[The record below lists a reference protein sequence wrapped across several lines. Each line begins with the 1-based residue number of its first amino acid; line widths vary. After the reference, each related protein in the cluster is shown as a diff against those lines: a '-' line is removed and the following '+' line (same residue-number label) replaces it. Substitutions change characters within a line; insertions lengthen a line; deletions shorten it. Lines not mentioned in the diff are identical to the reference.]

1 MAYDDDWERELLA
14 EFHRWS
20 LVRNR
25 REWRERRLTP
35 DERLDDVGWEIFYC
49 ATLKGM
55 DPDRAAA
62 HALDGVFRQ
71 RCRVRD
77 DLWKRLAAAMRQRS
91 HELRPLAAGRPSAY
105 DTQAP
110 EQIAFWERRLTQPS
124 YVYFI
129 QSGADGPI
137 KIGLTNKPT
146 RRVPE
151 LQTGN
156 PRELLL
162 RHVIPGDMAVEKQLH
177 VRFEPA
183 RIRGEWFGRE
193 YLPVILSFAGGLAD
207 EMIWAYDGSGRA
219 PILRGAQLRT
229 AAEIQRIRRDI
240 DRHWSYGHI
249 VPEIA
254 AYLSL
259 EEDEVR
265 DHLVEMSKSPL
276 YRVRYYEPGCKNPY
290 DSYAPWR

>member
-20 LVRNR
+20 LVRNV
-25 REWRERRLTP
+25 RESRERRLAP

-91 HELRPLAAGRPSAY
+91 RELRPASAGPPPVF

-110 EQIAFWERRLTQPS
+110 EQLAFWESRLVNAP

-129 QSGADGPI
+129 QSGDDGPI
-137 KIGLTNKPT
+137 KIGLSSKPF
-146 RRVPE
+146 RRVQQ

-162 RHVIPGDMAVEKQLH
+162 RHVLPGDRAMEAQLH
-177 VRFEPA
+177 ARFEPA

-193 YLPVILSFAGGLAD
+193 YLPVITTFASVA
-207 EMIWAYDGSGRA
+207 
-219 PILRGAQLRT
+219 
-229 AAEIQRIRRDI
+229 
-240 DRHWSYGHI
+240 
-249 VPEIA
+249 
-254 AYLSL
+254 
-259 EEDEVR
+259 
-265 DHLVEMSKSPL
+265 
-276 YRVRYYEPGCKNPY
+276 
-290 DSYAPWR
+290 